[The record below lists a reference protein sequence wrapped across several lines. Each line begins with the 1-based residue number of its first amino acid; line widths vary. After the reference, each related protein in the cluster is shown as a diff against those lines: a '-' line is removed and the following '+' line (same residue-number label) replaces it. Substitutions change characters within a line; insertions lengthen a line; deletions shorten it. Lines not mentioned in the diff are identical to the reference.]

1 MKSSTEKGV
10 EQTEERY
17 KREVE
22 TEYHIAQGQLNAILA
37 SVHKFCLLLQDIDS
51 ATVPAECP
59 AVEKFDWLLCLL
71 KTKLESVGLR
81 AAKRQD
87 VHPLLD
93 DNLFRSDTGPDQSTA
108 MWTLG
113 QVDICPPP
121 LVDTKNKNAQVEEDE
136 VPTRAFL
143 KRQAQVRKPSTG
155 VKLTN
160 DLAQV
165 CLFA

>member
-1 MKSSTEKGV
+1 MQDKEAKEKKK
-10 EQTEERY
+10 E
-17 KREVE
+17 EVE
-22 TEYHIAQGQLNAILA
+22 EEEEEEEEENKGQLNAILT

-113 QVDICPPP
+113 QVDIFPPP

-165 CLFA
+165 CLLA